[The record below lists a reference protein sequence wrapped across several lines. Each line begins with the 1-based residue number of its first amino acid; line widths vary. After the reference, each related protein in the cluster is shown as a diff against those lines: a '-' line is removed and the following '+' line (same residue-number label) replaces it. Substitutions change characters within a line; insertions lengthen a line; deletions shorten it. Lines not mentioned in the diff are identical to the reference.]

1 MKTCLILCFTVLVLQ
16 SNAQMKKL
24 FYLENKSSV
33 SSFIDSIQKAIG
45 ADYVYKGVQS
55 SDPYKKGT
63 EYSYL
68 FEKNDTDFVMLD
80 FIALKATS
88 SDSVITNSK
97 ISGLEKPISNIWKMY
112 FNNNLNMAGK
122 VGKSTNKIYTV
133 DVKRVSLSKEEKA
146 ATGKSANRSK
156 YVSAQLYALLPNFT
170 IKLDTY

>member
-1 MKTCLILCFTVLVLQ
+1 MKTCLILCFTMLVLQ

-24 FYLENKSSV
+24 FYLENKSNV
-33 SSFIDSIQKAIG
+33 SSLVDSIQSAIG
-45 ADYVYKGVQS
+45 SDYVYKGVQS

-80 FIALKATS
+80 FIALKSVS
-88 SDSVITNSK
+88 SDSVMTNIK
-97 ISGLEKPISNIWKMY
+97 ISGLEKPISSIWKTY
-112 FNNNLNMAGK
+112 FNNNLNIAGK

-133 DVKRVSLSKEEKA
+133 DVKRISTSKEKA
-146 ATGKSANRSK
+146 TAAGKSANGNK
-156 YVSAQLYALLPNFT
+156 YVSVQLYALLPNFT

>member
-1 MKTCLILCFTVLVLQ
+1 MKTCLILCFTLLVLQ

-24 FYLENKSSV
+24 FYLENKNTV
-33 SSFIDSIQKAIG
+33 TTFIDSIQAAIG
-45 ADYVYKGVQS
+45 PDYVYKGVQS

-80 FIALKATS
+80 FIALKANA
-88 SDSVITNSK
+88 SDSVMTNIK
-97 ISGLEKPISNIWKMY
+97 ISGLEKPISGIWKMY
-112 FNNNLNMAGK
+112 FNNNLNLSGK

-133 DVKRVSLSKEEKA
+133 DVKRISLSKQD
-146 ATGKSANRSK
+146 ATVAGKFANRSK
-156 YVSAQLYALLPNFT
+156 YVSAQLYALLPNYT